1 MINKDTY
8 FIINSN
14 YDLEI
19 IQKEKKNTIL
29 SNINSLI
36 KIFPKKKFYI
46 FHQTINLADQI
57 TICRKLYRIF

>member
-14 YDLEI
+14 FDLEI
-19 IQKEKKNTIL
+19 IQKEKKKKIL

-36 KIFPKKKFYI
+36 KIFPTKKILYFLSNNQLGRLNYVENYI
-46 FHQTINLADQI
+46 E
-57 TICRKLYRIF
+57 IF